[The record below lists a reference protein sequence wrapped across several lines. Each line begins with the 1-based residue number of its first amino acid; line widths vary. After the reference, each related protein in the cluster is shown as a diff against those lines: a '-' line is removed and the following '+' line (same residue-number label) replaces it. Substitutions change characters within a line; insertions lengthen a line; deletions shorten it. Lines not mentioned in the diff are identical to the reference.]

1 MQLVKNCFSTNVIE
15 IKNKLSYYHL
25 IFLVICSCLS
35 FSTNYVRKWSFRRI
49 QSKVQGHGYEL
60 VVYYEAQM
68 DFCIDEF
75 SIIKSMNK
83 AEAEKF
89 KKLASSCKQA
99 SDKLHKVNN
108 NLNSLQPYL
117 HKLDLIEKKFRCLR
131 RQSW

>member
-1 MQLVKNCFSTNVIE
+1 MSESEVSEEYKAKYKDMVD
-15 IKNKLSYYHL
+15 K
-25 IFLVICSCLS
+25 
-35 FSTNYVRKWSFRRI
+35 
-49 QSKVQGHGYEL
+49 L

-68 DFCIDEF
+68 DSCIDEF
-75 SIIKSMNK
+75 SIINSMNK

-117 HKLDLIEKKFRCLR
+117 HKLDLIEKKFWCL
-131 RQSW
+131 